1 MSIKTILVHLD
12 NPARAS
18 KVLDPAMTLAAAQG
32 AHVVGLH
39 VMPSLAALPG
49 YGYELPGAVIDTF
62 DRNNAA
68 RAAKLREAFDHAL
81 SSVVGVNGSWAQM
94 QSLGSDPASEVL
106 EHARCS
112 DLVVVLQADEAEGA
126 TRWELGG
133 RLVLESGRPV
143 LMVPHSGKFPTIG
156 KRVLV
161 AWNGSRE
168 CARAVF
174 DALPVM
180 QKADEVR
187 ILGVGGRANPEG
199 VDLPG
204 AELAATLARHGLRV
218 VTETGKKTPLS
229 VADELLN
236 VASDTGAD
244 LLVMGGYGHS
254 RAREFLFGGV
264 TREIMG
270 HMTVPVLFSH

>member
-1 MSIKTILVHLD
+1 MSIKTVLAHLD
-12 NPARAS
+12 HPARAS
-18 KVLDPAMTLAAAQG
+18 ETLKPAIALAKAQG
-32 AHVVGLH
+32 AHVIGLH

-49 YGYELPGAVIDTF
+49 YGYELPGPVLDSFA
-62 DRNNAA
+62 RNNAQ
-68 RAAKLREAFDHAL
+68 RAAALREVFDAAL
-81 SSVVGVNGSWAQM
+81 SAEVGVQGSWAQDIAV
-94 QSLGSDPASEVL
+94 SSDPAPEVI
-106 EHARCS
+106 EHARRS
-112 DLVVVLQADEAEGA
+112 DLTVLLQADEADGA

-143 LMVPHSGKFPTIG
+143 LMIPHAGTHEVIG

-174 DALPVM
+174 DALPIM
-180 QKADEVR
+180 QLADEVR
-187 ILGVGGRANPEG
+187 IFGVAGRTDSERA
-199 VDLPG
+199 DLPG
-204 AELAATLARHGLRV
+204 AELATTLARHGLRV
-218 VTETGKKTPLS
+218 TTETGKASPLS

-264 TREIMG
+264 TRDIMRQ
-270 HMTVPVLFSH
+270 MTVPVLFSH